1 MLGWMRGA
9 WLASA
14 LGVAAVA
21 AIACRSAAFVCS
33 DDEQCGAGMC
43 QSVGY
48 CSFPDASCDSGQR
61 YGELASSE
69 LAGECVDPQPDED
82 SSSAGTTVASTNG
95 GTSSVATHDGTSD
108 DSAST
113 AGGSVSTAGAE
124 TVGADSAG
132 SETTTGATADS
143 GDSDTGP
150 GLRCPDYLDDF
161 EDGVI
166 GAQWELHH
174 PEFVV
179 ETGGVLQI
187 IVDPPIGPFVGAILI
202 ESFDLSQGWFRAE
215 LDETPDSSYTQQDVE
230 VFNAD
235 DLDESLLILVEGN
248 ELIARYRPLGGGFEN
263 IIVIGFLPSEHVWL
277 QLRGDGD
284 TMHFETSP
292 DGITFESFASY
303 DSPFALS
310 NVRVGLRASN
320 YVVLPAEDIVS
331 FREIAVCT
339 HP

>member
-1 MLGWMRGA
+1 MLGWMRGV

-21 AIACRSAAFVCS
+21 ASACRSAAFACS

-69 LAGECVDPQPDED
+69 LAGKCVDPKPPDEA
-82 SSSAGTTVASTNG
+82 SSSAGTTAPSTNG

-108 DSAST
+108 DNDST
-113 AGGSVSTAGAE
+113 AGGSVST
-124 TVGADSAG
+124 AG

-150 GLRCPDYLDDF
+150 GQRCPDYFDDF

-166 GAQWELHH
+166 GAQWALNH

-179 ETGGVLQI
+179 ETGGVLQL
-187 IVDPPIGPFVGAILI
+187 IVSPPIGPAVAAILI

-215 LDETPDSSYTQQDVE
+215 LDETPDSAFTQQDVE

-235 DLDESLLILVEGN
+235 NLGESLLILVEGN

-263 IIVIGFLPSEHVWL
+263 VIVIDFLPSEHAWL

-292 DGITFESFASY
+292 DGITFESIASY
-303 DSPFALS
+303 DSPFPLS
-310 NVRVGLRASN
+310 NVRAGLRALN
-320 YVVLPAEDIVS
+320 YQVLQAEDIVS
-331 FREIAVCT
+331 FREVGVCT